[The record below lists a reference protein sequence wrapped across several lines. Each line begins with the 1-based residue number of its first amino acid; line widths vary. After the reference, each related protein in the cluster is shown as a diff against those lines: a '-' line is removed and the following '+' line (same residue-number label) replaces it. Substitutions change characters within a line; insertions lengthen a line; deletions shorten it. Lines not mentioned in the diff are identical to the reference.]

1 MKNLDQ
7 LFQSFE
13 NGMKS
18 AVKPKQ
24 YLKEIGLDSDT
35 LRIGYNSAQ
44 FHHGKPQELK
54 EHYEGIGVL
63 NKNGVAIKQ
72 GETAYTVFGSRG
84 LIFPLVDKENTTVN
98 YFAYRFELSTPKE
111 EYLNTEG
118 IYPSYPSPDTS
129 KLYIAPTVLDCASL
143 LASGALGKN
152 EAVMALENGKFL
164 PQHKEAI
171 QSLTALK
178 EIIIIN
184 R

>member
-18 AVKPKQ
+18 ALKPKQ

-44 FHHGKPQELK
+44 FHHGRPQELK
-54 EHYEGIGVL
+54 DHYDGLGIL
-63 NKNGVAIKQ
+63 KKNGTAIKQ

-84 LIFPLVDKENTTVN
+84 LVFPLVDKENTIVN
-98 YFAYRFELSTPKE
+98 YFAYRFELESPTE
-111 EYLNTEG
+111 EYLNMAG
-118 IYPSYPSPDTS
+118 LYPSYPAPKTRRLFITPMLMDAATLIQS
-129 KLYIAPTVLDCASL
+129 K
-143 LASGALGKN
+143 ALGKH
-152 EAVMALENGKFL
+152 ETVLALHNGKLL
-164 PQHKEAI
+164 PQHLEAI
-171 QSLTALK
+171 GKLK
-178 EIIIIN
+178 DLEEIIMIK